1 MVGEMKKISY
11 NFRSSIDSF
20 VKEYVAKDGIK
31 ELMELMVEGQ
41 KFENNDIL
49 AVICNILSTIFMYKV
64 GVDAIKKRAR
74 KYFEKFFELSVLN
87 EHVKK

>member
-1 MVGEMKKISY
+1 
-11 NFRSSIDSF
+11 
-20 VKEYVAKDGIK
+20 
-31 ELMELMVEGQ
+31 MELMVEGQ